1 MKLNTL
7 LRIIPLLLLCTG
19 SVCFFTYLIF
29 RMFPDPQE
37 KVYPGLQNSS
47 VNITVQG
54 YPAGTV
60 YADLLIRDGN
70 LKHYKE
76 MYDRNQSADTDPY
89 LSLGKSSGI
98 YNYNTDGYV
107 SAAFFGCEQDH
118 LELYRR
124 TPETEGILTFSLGP
138 FYGRNGHTFFQKHYK
153 DFKIAYV
160 DQKGSVLGVTGE
172 AKRRISLD
180 RQTPMTFRANGS
192 NADYSVYSE
201 PAFLAVTALKVI
213 AVHLLVLL
221 LIRILRRSQQKEG
234 AGS

>member
-1 MKLNTL
+1 MKPNTL
-7 LRIIPLLLLCTG
+7 LRIIPLLLCTV

-70 LKHYKE
+70 SAHYKE

-124 TPETEGILTFSLGP
+124 TPETEGTLTFSLGP

-160 DQKGSVLGVTGE
+160 DQ
-172 AKRRISLD
+172 
-180 RQTPMTFRANGS
+180 NGS
-192 NADYSVYSE
+192 SADYSVYSE
-201 PAFLAVTALKVI
+201 SAFLAATALKVA
-213 AVHLLVLL
+213 AVHLLLLL
-221 LIRILRRSQQKEG
+221 LIRILRRNQQKEG